1 MNLKEI
7 EDEFKRMCEMQGPAI
22 RARVPRSH
30 IRSLIS
36 RVKELEDCQCSVGN
50 IISET
55 LRCVS
60 CNKEIIS
67 QQADLLEIE
76 HLEAKVKELKN
87 DHAKYVSDWIVKW
100 GELCEENTK
109 LREALKH
116 IKQLGIQHGEENFTY
131 CTVATKALGE
141 EHSEPR
147 AKISPEEFEK
157 FCKGLVWGKNE
168 NMGTS
173 ER

>member
-1 MNLKEI
+1 MNCSYCGVDGRYYLK
-7 EDEFKRMCEMQGPAI
+7 Q
-22 RARVPRSH
+22 
-30 IRSLIS
+30 L
-36 RVKELEDCQCSVGN
+36 KELEDCQCSIGN

-76 HLEAKVKELKN
+76 HLEAKVEELKN

-109 LREALKH
+109 L
-116 IKQLGIQHGEENFTY
+116 
-131 CTVATKALGE
+131 KAELE
-141 EHSEPR
+141 KY
-147 AKISPEEFEK
+147 KIVGDPMPFNVSGNEK
-157 FCKGLVWGKNE
+157 LE
-168 NMGTS
+168 T
-173 ER
+173 